1 MEVNIHPSWKQA
13 LEPEFNKPYFKELV
27 EMLRAEKQS
36 GKKIY
41 PPGSFIFNAFEQTP
55 IDQVRVVLLGQD
67 PYHGPGQAHG
77 MSFSVPHGI
86 KPPPSL
92 VNIFKE
98 LKSDIGLVNTPTC
111 GDLTAWAQQGV
122 LLLNA
127 SLTVRDNEPNSHA
140 NLGWAPFTDAVI
152 ETISRTC
159 EHVVFILWGKF
170 AQQKTPLI
178 DQDKHCILA
187 SAHPSPFSADKG
199 FFGSKPFSKTNEWLI
214 AQGVDPIDWA
224 LS

>member
-1 MEVNIHPSWKQA
+1 MQVDINSSWKIA
-13 LEPEFNKPYFKELV
+13 LEPEFKKPYFTELV
-27 EMLRAEKQS
+27 EMLRAEKKS

-41 PPGSFIFNAFEQTP
+41 PPGQFIFNAFEQTP

-77 MSFSVPHGI
+77 LSFSVQPGI

-92 VNIFKE
+92 INIFKE
-98 LKSDIGLVNTPTC
+98 LKSDIGLVNTPAS
-111 GDLTAWAQQGV
+111 GDLSKWAQQGV

-140 NLGWAPFTDAVI
+140 NLGWSPFTDAVI
-152 ETISRTC
+152 QTVSRTC
-159 EHVVFILWGKF
+159 KHVVFILWGKF
-170 AQQKTPLI
+170 AQQKAALI
-178 DQDKHCILA
+178 DQDNHMILA

-199 FFGSKPFSKTNEWLI
+199 FFGSKPFSKTNDWLI
-214 AQGVDPIDWA
+214 AHGIDPIDWS
-224 LS
+224 L

>member
-1 MEVNIHPSWKQA
+1 MKVAIQESWKQA
-13 LEPEFNKPYFKELV
+13 LQPEFNKPYFKELV
-27 EMLRAEKQS
+27 EMLRAEKKS
-36 GKKIY
+36 GKPIY
-41 PPGSFIFNAFEQTP
+41 PPGNLIFNAFDQSP
-55 IDQVRVVLLGQD
+55 IESLRVVILGQD

-77 MSFSVPHGI
+77 LSFSVPRGI

-98 LKSDIGLVNTPTC
+98 LKSDIGLVNTPSC

-140 NLGWAPFTDAVI
+140 NLGWSTFTDAVI
-152 ETISRTC
+152 ESVSRNC
-159 EHVVFILWGKF
+159 KHVVFILWGKF
-170 AQQKTPLI
+170 AQQKSPLI
-178 DQDKHCILA
+178 DQDKHLILA

-199 FFGSKPFSKTNEWLI
+199 FFGSNPFSKTNDWLI
-214 AQGVDPIDWA
+214 AHGVDPIDWA
-224 LS
+224 L

>member
-1 MEVNIHPSWKQA
+1 MQVDINSSWKQA
-13 LEPEFNKPYFKELV
+13 LDPEFNKPYFKELV

-41 PPGSFIFNAFEQTP
+41 PTGPLIFNAFEKTP

-77 MSFSVPHGI
+77 LSFSVQPGI

-92 VNIFKE
+92 INIFKE
-98 LKSDIGLVNTPTC
+98 LKSDIGLVNIPTN

-140 NLGWAPFTDAVI
+140 NLGWSPFTDAVI
-152 ETISRTC
+152 ETVSRTC
-159 EHVVFILWGKF
+159 NHVVFILWGKF
-170 AQQKTPLI
+170 AQQKAPLI
-178 DQDKHCILA
+178 DQDKHLILA

-199 FFGSKPFSKTNEWLI
+199 FFGSKPFSKTNDWLI
-214 AQGVDPIDWA
+214 AHGIDPIDWA
-224 LS
+224 L